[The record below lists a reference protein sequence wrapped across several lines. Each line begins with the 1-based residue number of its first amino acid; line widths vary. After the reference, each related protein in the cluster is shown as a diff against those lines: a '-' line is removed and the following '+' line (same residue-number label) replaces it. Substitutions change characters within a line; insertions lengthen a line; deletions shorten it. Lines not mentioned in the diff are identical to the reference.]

1 MTCYLPD
8 CWEGVASRAKTAS
21 RVIIF
26 LDYDGTLSPVAS
38 TPELALLPPKIG
50 EVLRKLALRNNFEV
64 GIISG
69 RSLAEIKAL
78 IGLEGLAYAG
88 NHGLEIE
95 CRKEGFVHPAA
106 TKATSL
112 LKELYS
118 QLVERLA
125 GINGIIL
132 ENKQFSL
139 SVHYRLVA
147 KSEAKK
153 VKALFREVVE
163 ASKKQGKV
171 RVTEGKKV
179 IEVRPPVDWDKG
191 KAIEW
196 LLSHYRAE
204 NSLVIFAGDDVTD
217 EDGFKFVNQ
226 INGISIRV
234 GEASALTCADYYVHF
249 PEELCLWLEKLV
261 EPGSAS

>member
-1 MTCYLPD
+1 YLPD
-8 CWEGVASRAKTAS
+8 CWEGIASRAKTAS

-88 NHGLEIE
+88 NHGLEVE
-95 CRKEGFVHPAA
+95 YCKEGFVHPIA
-106 TKATSL
+106 TKASSL

-147 KSEAKK
+147 KSEMKK
-153 VKALFREVVE
+153 VKALFGEVVE

-191 KAIEW
+191 KTE
-196 LLSHYRAE
+196 SH
-204 NSLVIFAGDDVTD
+204 S
-217 EDGFKFVNQ
+217 
-226 INGISIRV
+226 GIILGKLGGR
-234 GEASALTCADYYVHF
+234 LNF
-249 PEELCLWLEKLV
+249 PLQLQR
-261 EPGSAS
+261 

>member
-8 CWEGVASRAKTAS
+8 CWEGIASRAKTAS

-95 CRKEGFVHPAA
+95 CRKEGFVHPTA
-106 TKATSL
+106 TKASSL

-118 QLVERLA
+118 RLVERLA

-132 ENKQFSL
+132 EDKQFSL

-147 KSEAKK
+147 KSEVKK

-163 ASKKQGKV
+163 ASEKQGKV

-191 KAIEW
+191 KTIEW
-196 LLSHYRAE
+196 LLGHYQAE

-217 EDGFKFVNQ
+217 EDGFKFVNR

-249 PEELCLWLEKLV
+249 PEDLCLWLEKLV

>member
-8 CWEGVASRAKTAS
+8 CWKEVASRTKTAS

-26 LDYDGTLSPVAS
+26 LDYDGTLNPVALR
-38 TPELALLPPKIG
+38 PELALLPPRIG
-50 EVLRKLALRNNFEV
+50 EILRKLAFRGNFEV

-78 IGLEGLAYAG
+78 IGLGGLAYAG

-95 CRKEGFVHPAA
+95 CREEAFVHPMA
-106 TKATSL
+106 TKASSL

-125 GINGIIL
+125 GISGIIL
-132 ENKQFSL
+132 EDKQFSL

-147 KSEAKK
+147 KSEVKK

-163 ASKKQGKV
+163 ASEKQGKV
-171 RVTEGKKV
+171 RITEGKEV

-196 LLSHYRAE
+196 LLSRYQAE
-204 NSLVIFAGDDVTD
+204 NSVVIFAGDDVTD
-217 EDGFKFVNQ
+217 EDGFNFVNQ

-234 GEASALTCADYYVHF
+234 GEATALSCADYYVHS
-249 PEELCLWLEKLV
+249 PEELCLWLEKLA
-261 EPGSAS
+261 ESGSAP

>member
-8 CWEGVASRAKTAS
+8 CWEEIASRVKTAS

-38 TPELALLPPKIG
+38 TPELALLPPRDKQ
-50 EVLRKLALRNNFEV
+50 VLQELAHHDNFEV
-64 GIISG
+64 AIISG

-95 CRKEGFVHPAA
+95 CRKEGFVHPIA
-106 TKATSL
+106 TKASSL

-132 ENKQFSL
+132 EDKQFSL

-147 KSEAKK
+147 KSQVKK

-196 LLSHYRAE
+196 LLSHYQAE
-204 NSLVIFAGDDVTD
+204 NSLVIFTGDDVTD

-226 INGISIRV
+226 ISGISIRV
-234 GEASALTCADYYVHF
+234 GEASAATHADYYVRS
-249 PEELCLWLEKLV
+249 PEELCLWLEKLP
-261 EPGSAS
+261 EPRSAL